1 MKRCP
6 KGFYSKY
13 EKGRVVPLG
22 EKQAPSLERANY
34 ALLVPIRVWLLKRG
48 DVKRYKALMGL
59 QSHLEER
66 REREEWEN
74 DSSRH
79 FNDRLWKLLEQ
90 YKVCRKRVY
99 LRVCRSYVILELLCL

>member
-90 YKVCRKRVY
+90 YKVCFNSRY
-99 LRVCRSYVILELLCL
+99 

>member
-13 EKGRVVPLG
+13 EKGRLCQLG
-22 EKQAPSLERANY
+22 GNEPPSLDRANY
-34 ALLVPIRVWLLKRG
+34 ALLVPIRVWLLKKN
-48 DVKRYKALMGL
+48 DVKRYKSLMGL

-90 YKVCRKRVY
+90 YKVMNC
-99 LRVCRSYVILELLCL
+99 

>member
-34 ALLVPIRVWLLKRG
+34 ALLVPLRVWLLKRG

-90 YKVCRKRVY
+90 YKVCRKRCSRVY
-99 LRVCRSYVILELLCL
+99 RSDAILELLCL